1 MQKTAFTNHP
11 IPEASEKSQP
21 ELPGYPIYP
30 PSEDVFNQLQRVDET
45 SIEEGLEIEIPLEK
59 NLPERRNS
67 PDFTDDAADGIEM
80 DSRSGELDV
89 PGSELDDAMENIG
102 SEDEENN
109 YYSLGGDNHE
119 DLEEDHSV

>member
-1 MQKTAFTNHP
+1 MKKTTLSHP
-11 IPEASEKSQP
+11 IPEMNTNNKP

-30 PSEDVFNQLQRVDET
+30 PNEDVYSRLQKVDET
-45 SIEEGLEIEIPLEK
+45 SIEEGAEIELPLEK

-67 PDFTDDAADGIEM
+67 PDFTDDASEESEF
-80 DSRSGELDV
+80 DSDEEQLDV
-89 PGSELDDAMENIG
+89 PGSELDDAQEQIG

-119 DLEEDHSV
+119 DLEEDRSI

>member
-1 MQKTAFTNHP
+1 MQKTAFLNHP
-11 IPEASEKSQP
+11 TPEASEKSQP

-30 PSEDVFNQLQRVDET
+30 PSEDVYSRLQKVDET
-45 SIEEGLEIEIPLEK
+45 SIEEGTEIELPLEK

-67 PDFTDDAADGIEM
+67 PDFTDDTAEGSEF
-80 DSRSGELDV
+80 DSDEEQLDV
-89 PGSELDDAMENIG
+89 PGSELDDAQEQIG

-119 DLEEDHSV
+119 DLEEDRSV

>member
-11 IPEASEKSQP
+11 TPETSEKSQP

-30 PSEDVFNQLQRVDET
+30 PSEDAFNQLQRVDET
-45 SIEEGLEIEIPLEK
+45 SIEEGLEIDIPLEK

-67 PDFTDDAADGIEM
+67 PDFTDGAAEGSEF
-80 DSRSGELDV
+80 DSDDEQLDV
-89 PGSELDDAMENIG
+89 PGSELDDAQEQIG
-102 SEDEENN
+102 NEDEENN

-119 DLEEDHSV
+119 D